1 MTGHL
6 AAQAKLR
13 ESGIGSAASNVP
25 TFGYQ
30 YSCLNAQFVLESSVP
45 QSLSNASSVSLIPYH
60 PGQVEGEVIVSSSL
74 RPSFCYC
81 SCCFDSLSRAEVT
94 TEYLQVAILWMH
106 CQWAI
111 SRQILLSCDF
121 HKRYA

>member
-1 MTGHL
+1 MTKHL
-6 AAQAKLR
+6 AAQVELR

-60 PGQVEGEVIVSSSL
+60 PGQVEGEVIIGFSL
-74 RPSFCYC
+74 RLSFCYC
-81 SCCFDSLSRAEVT
+81 SCCFDSLSRAKVT
-94 TEYLQVAILWMH
+94 VESLQVAILWMR
-106 CQWAI
+106 CQ
-111 SRQILLSCDF
+111 
-121 HKRYA
+121 

>member
-1 MTGHL
+1 MTKHL

-30 YSCLNAQFVLESSVP
+30 YSCLNAQFVLESNAL

-81 SCCFDSLSRAEVT
+81 SCCFDSLSRAEATV
-94 TEYLQVAILWMH
+94 ESLQVAILWMH

-121 HKRYA
+121 RKRYA